1 MRRRDEAGRK
11 AVKARRGK
19 TLTLKRR
26 NAPKVARRR
35 KPSADAYQTSIEG
48 IYQDLLLPL
57 DTAVYRRSAWVD
69 SITDLQR

>member
-1 MRRRDEAGRK
+1 
-11 AVKARRGK
+11 
-19 TLTLKRR
+19 LTLKRR